1 MQTHNDPLSGIDPD
15 VNILSD
21 VNNVMKQSEYY
32 SVDTFNSIFVI
43 FLNNAVIINCN
54 IHSASKNLTS
64 FINNFLVIST
74 TEISLHTKC
83 LFVSY
88 RQLLP

>member
-32 SVDTFNSIFVI
+32 SVYTFNSIFVY
-43 FLNNAVIINCN
+43 F
-54 IHSASKNLTS
+54 
-64 FINNFLVIST
+64 
-74 TEISLHTKC
+74 
-83 LFVSY
+83 
-88 RQLLP
+88 